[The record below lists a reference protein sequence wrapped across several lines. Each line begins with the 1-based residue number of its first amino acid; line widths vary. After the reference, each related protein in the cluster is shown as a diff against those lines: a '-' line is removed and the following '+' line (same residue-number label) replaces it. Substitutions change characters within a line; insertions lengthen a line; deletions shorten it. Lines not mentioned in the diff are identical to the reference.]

1 MVNKK
6 FNSLDMKT
14 LFNKSILTAIV
25 ALNIVVVSKNANAQ
39 SNILDGVYV
48 KEHTI
53 ERRVIPYTYLREA
66 DVMWSK
72 RIWRMIDLREKLNHD
87 MYFPI
92 DVIAGRRSLMQVI
105 WDGVT
110 KDGSITAYSDEN
122 DGDFTTQLSKTDL
135 DNKYNTWDTSN
146 IEDPGTGEMKEVVT
160 QRQFIPSEV
169 KQFRVKEDW
178 FFDRQ
183 RSVMDVRI
191 IGIAPVRFYQKNG
204 EERTETMF
212 WIYYPEAR
220 FAFVSAEVYN
230 KGNDAERRTYED
242 IFWKRR
248 FSSYIYKETNV
259 YNRRINTYMSGL
271 DALLE
276 AEKIKEDIF
285 NMEHDLWEY

>member
-1 MVNKK
+1 
-6 FNSLDMKT
+6 MKT
-14 LFNKSILTAIV
+14 LFNKSILTAVV
-25 ALNIVVVSKNANAQ
+25 ALNLVVISKDVNAQ

-72 RIWRMIDLREKLNHD
+72 RIWRIIDLREKLNHD

-122 DGDFTTQLSKTDL
+122 DGDFTTQMSKTDL
-135 DNKYNTWDTSN
+135 DNKYNTWDTTQ
-146 IEDPGTGEMKEVVT
+146 IEDPGTGELVEKIT

-204 EERTETMF
+204 EERIETMF

>member
-1 MVNKK
+1 
-6 FNSLDMKT
+6 MKT
-14 LFNKSILTAIV
+14 LFKKSILTAIV
-25 ALNIVVVSKNANAQ
+25 TLTLVVAFNKVKAQ

-72 RIWRMIDLREKLNHD
+72 RIWRIIDLREKLNHD

-122 DGDFTTQLSKTDL
+122 DGDFTTQLSKADL
-135 DNKYNTWDTSN
+135 DNKYNYWDTAM
-146 IEDPGTGEMKEVVT
+146 IEDPGTGDMVEKVT
-160 QRQFIPSEV
+160 QVQFNPSDV
-169 KQFRVKEDW
+169 RQFRVKEDW

-191 IGIAPVRFYQKNG
+191 IGIAPIRFFQKNG
-204 EERTETMF
+204 EDRIETMF

-259 YNRRINTYMSGL
+259 YNRRISTYLGGL

>member
-1 MVNKK
+1 
-6 FNSLDMKT
+6 MKT
-14 LFNKSILTAIV
+14 LFKKSVLFVIICLSVMSNSA
-25 ALNIVVVSKNANAQ
+25 KAQ

-72 RIWRMIDLREKLNHD
+72 RVWRIIDLREKINHD

-92 DVIAGRRSLMQVI
+92 DVIAGRKSLTQVI

-110 KDGSITAYSDEN
+110 KDGSITAYNDEN

-135 DNKYNTWDTSN
+135 DNKYNTWDTAQV
-146 IEDPGTGEMKEVVT
+146 EDPGTGELVEKVT

-169 KQFRVKEDW
+169 KQLRVKEDW

-191 IGIAPVRFYQKNG
+191 IGLAPIRFFQKNG
-204 EERTETMF
+204 EERMETMF

-248 FSSYIYKETNV
+248 FGSYIYKESNV

-276 AEKIKEDIF
+276 AEKIKDDIF
-285 NMEHDLWEY
+285 NIEHDLWEY

>member
-1 MVNKK
+1 
-6 FNSLDMKT
+6 MKT
-14 LFNKSILTAIV
+14 LLNKTVLVAIIIINLMIV
-25 ALNIVVVSKNANAQ
+25 ARVKAQ

-72 RIWRMIDLREKLNHD
+72 RVWRTIDLREKLNHD

-92 DVIAGRRSLMQVI
+92 DVISGRRSLMQVI

-135 DNKYNTWDTSN
+135 DNKYNTWDTTEIDDLEN
-146 IEDPGTGEMKEVVT
+146 GGTKQVVT

-169 KQFRVKEDW
+169 KQFKVKEDW

-191 IGIAPVRFYQKNG
+191 IGIAPVRFYQKNDV
-204 EERTETMF
+204 ERVETMF

-220 FAFVSAEVYN
+220 FSFVSAEIYN

>member
-1 MVNKK
+1 
-6 FNSLDMKT
+6 MKT
-14 LFNKSILTAIV
+14 LFNKSLLIASVGFSSMFATKV
-25 ALNIVVVSKNANAQ
+25 AHAQ

-72 RIWRMIDLREKLNHD
+72 RVWRIIDLREKLNHD

-92 DVIAGRRSLMQVI
+92 DVIAGRKSLMQVI

-135 DNKYNTWDTSN
+135 DSKYNTMDTAQ
-146 IEDPGTGEMKEVVT
+146 IEDAGTGEMREVIT

-191 IGIAPVRFYQKNG
+191 IGIAPIRFYEKNG
-204 EERTETMF
+204 ESRFETMF

-220 FAFVSAEVYN
+220 FSFVSAEVYN
-230 KGNDAERRTYED
+230 RGNDAERRTYED

-259 YNRRINTYMSGL
+259 YNRRISAYMSGL

>member
-1 MVNKK
+1 
-6 FNSLDMKT
+6 MKT
-14 LFNKSILTAIV
+14 LFNKSILTAVV
-25 ALNIVVVSKNANAQ
+25 ALNLVGMTNQVNAQ

-72 RIWRMIDLREKLNHD
+72 RIWRIIDLREKLNHD

-110 KDGSITAYSDEN
+110 KDGSITAYNDEN
-122 DGDFTTQLSKTDL
+122 DGDFTSQLSKTDL
-135 DNKYNTWDTSN
+135 DNKYNTWDTTQ
-146 IEDPGTGEMKEVVT
+146 IEDPGTGELVEKIT

-204 EERTETMF
+204 EERIETMF

>member
-1 MVNKK
+1 
-6 FNSLDMKT
+6 MKT
-14 LFNKSILTAIV
+14 LFKKSVLFVIICLSVMSNSA
-25 ALNIVVVSKNANAQ
+25 KAQ

-72 RIWRMIDLREKLNHD
+72 RVWRIIDLREKINHD

-92 DVIAGRRSLMQVI
+92 DVIAGRKSLMQVI

-110 KDGSITAYSDEN
+110 KDGSITAYNDEN

-135 DNKYNTWDTSN
+135 DNKYNTWDTSQV
-146 IEDPGTGEMKEVVT
+146 EDPGTGELVEKVT

-169 KQFRVKEDW
+169 KQLRVKEDW

-191 IGIAPVRFYQKNG
+191 IGLAPIRFFQKNG
-204 EERTETMF
+204 EERMETMF

-248 FSSYIYKETNV
+248 FGSYIYKESNV

-276 AEKIKEDIF
+276 AEKIKDDIF
-285 NMEHDLWEY
+285 NIEHDLWEY

>member
-1 MVNKK
+1 
-6 FNSLDMKT
+6 MKT
-14 LFNKSILTAIV
+14 LFKKSVLFAIICLSV
-25 ALNIVVVSKNANAQ
+25 MSNSAKAQ

-72 RIWRMIDLREKLNHD
+72 RVWRIIDLREKINHD

-92 DVIAGRRSLMQVI
+92 DVIAGRKSLMQVI

-110 KDGSITAYSDEN
+110 KDGSITAYNDEN

-135 DNKYNTWDTSN
+135 DNKYNTWDTAQV
-146 IEDPGTGEMKEVVT
+146 EDPGTGELVEKVT

-169 KQFRVKEDW
+169 KQLRVKEDW

-191 IGIAPVRFYQKNG
+191 IGLAPIRFFQKNG
-204 EERTETMF
+204 EERMETMF

-248 FSSYIYKETNV
+248 FGSYIYKESNV

-276 AEKIKEDIF
+276 AEKIKDDIF
-285 NMEHDLWEY
+285 NIEHDLWEY

>member
-1 MVNKK
+1 
-6 FNSLDMKT
+6 MKT
-14 LFNKSILTAIV
+14 LFKKSVLFVIICLSVMSNSA
-25 ALNIVVVSKNANAQ
+25 KAQ

-72 RIWRMIDLREKLNHD
+72 RVWRIIDLREKINHD

-92 DVIAGRRSLMQVI
+92 DVIAGRKSLMQVI

-110 KDGSITAYSDEN
+110 KDGSITAYNDEN

-135 DNKYNTWDTSN
+135 DNKYNTWDTAQV
-146 IEDPGTGEMKEVVT
+146 EDPGTGELVEKVT

-169 KQFRVKEDW
+169 KQLRVKEDW

-191 IGIAPVRFYQKNG
+191 IGLAPIRFFQKNG
-204 EERTETMF
+204 EERMETMF

-248 FSSYIYKETNV
+248 FGSYIYKESNV

-276 AEKIKEDIF
+276 AEKIKDDIF
-285 NMEHDLWEY
+285 NIEHDLWEY

>member
-1 MVNKK
+1 
-6 FNSLDMKT
+6 MKT
-14 LFNKSILTAIV
+14 LFNKSILTAVV
-25 ALNIVVVSKNANAQ
+25 ALNLVVVSKDVNAQ

-72 RIWRMIDLREKLNHD
+72 RIWRIIDLREKLNHD

-122 DGDFTTQLSKTDL
+122 DGDFTTQMSKTDL
-135 DNKYNTWDTSN
+135 DNKYNTWDTAQ
-146 IEDPGTGEMKEVVT
+146 IEDPGTGELVEKIT

-204 EERTETMF
+204 EERIETMF

>member
-1 MVNKK
+1 MVNNNQTL
-6 FNSLDMKT
+6 FDMKT
-14 LFNKSILTAIV
+14 LFKKSIFTALV
-25 ALNIVVVSKNANAQ
+25 ALNLVLVSKNTKAQ

-72 RIWRMIDLREKLNHD
+72 RIWRIIDLREKLNHD

-92 DVIAGRRSLMQVI
+92 DAIAGRKSLMQVI

-110 KDGSITAYSDEN
+110 KDGSITAYNDEN

-135 DNKYNTWDTSN
+135 DNKYNTWDTTQ
-146 IEDPGTGEMKEVVT
+146 IEDPGTGEMVEKIT

-191 IGIAPVRFYQKNG
+191 IGIAPIRFFNKNG
-204 EERTETMF
+204 EDRFETMF

-259 YNRRINTYMSGL
+259 YNRRISTYMSGL

>member
-1 MVNKK
+1 
-6 FNSLDMKT
+6 MKT
-14 LFNKSILTAIV
+14 LFKKLVLFVIICLSVMSNSAK
-25 ALNIVVVSKNANAQ
+25 AQ

-72 RIWRMIDLREKLNHD
+72 RVWRIIDLREKINHD

-92 DVIAGRRSLMQVI
+92 DVIAGRKSLMQVI

-110 KDGSITAYSDEN
+110 KDGSITAYNDEN

-135 DNKYNTWDTSN
+135 DNKYNTWDTAQV
-146 IEDPGTGEMKEVVT
+146 EDPGTGELVEKVT

-169 KQFRVKEDW
+169 KQLRVKEDW

-191 IGIAPVRFYQKNG
+191 IGLAPIRFFQKNG
-204 EERTETMF
+204 EERMETMF

-248 FSSYIYKETNV
+248 FGSYIYKESNV

-276 AEKIKEDIF
+276 AEKIKDDIF
-285 NMEHDLWEY
+285 NIEHDLWEY

>member
-1 MVNKK
+1 
-6 FNSLDMKT
+6 MKA
-14 LFNKSILTAIV
+14 LFNKTILTAIV
-25 ALNIVVVSKNANAQ
+25 SLNLAVLSSNVNAQ

-72 RIWRMIDLREKLNHD
+72 RVWRIIDLREKLNHD

-110 KDGSITAYSDEN
+110 KDGSITAYGDEN
-122 DGDFTTQLSKTDL
+122 DGDFTTQMSKTDL
-135 DNKYNTWDTSN
+135 DNKYNTWDTTQ
-146 IEDPGTGEMKEVVT
+146 IEDPGTGEMVEKIT
-160 QRQFIPSEV
+160 QKVFIPSEV
-169 KQFRVKEDW
+169 KQLRVKEDW

-191 IGIAPVRFYQKNG
+191 IGIAPIRFYNKNG
-204 EERTETMF
+204 EERFETMF

-220 FAFVSAEVYN
+220 FSFVSAEVYN

>member
-1 MVNKK
+1 MKIIFRK
-6 FNSLDMKT
+6 SLVPIMCV
-14 LFNKSILTAIV
+14 FILTGF
-25 ALNIVVVSKNANAQ
+25 LNTVKAQ

-48 KEHTI
+48 KENSI
-53 ERRVIPYTYLREA
+53 ERRMVPYAFLREA
-66 DVMWSK
+66 DVMWTK
-72 RIWRMIDLREKLNHD
+72 RIWRIIDLREKINHD

-92 DVIAGRRSLMQVI
+92 DVIAGRKSLMQLI

-110 KDGSITAYSDEN
+110 KDGNLIAYSDEN

-135 DNKYNTWDTSN
+135 DNKYNTWDTTQ
-146 IEDPGTGEMKEVVT
+146 IDDPATGDLVEKIT

-178 FFDRQ
+178 FFDKQ

-191 IGIAPVRFYQKNG
+191 IGIAPIRFFQKNG
-204 EERTETMF
+204 EQRIETMF
-212 WIYYPEAR
+212 WIYFPEAR
-220 FAFVSAEVYN
+220 FLFANAEVYN
-230 KGNDAERRTYED
+230 KSNDAERRTYDD

-248 FSSYIYKETNV
+248 FSSYIYKESNV
-259 YNRRINTYMSGL
+259 YNRRINTYLSGL

>member
-1 MVNKK
+1 
-6 FNSLDMKT
+6 MKT
-14 LFNKSILTAIV
+14 LLKKIV
-25 ALNIVVVSKNANAQ
+25 LIIIVVLNFATISRVNAQ

-72 RIWRMIDLREKLNHD
+72 RIWRIIDLREKLNHD

-122 DGDFTTQLSKTDL
+122 DGDFTTQYSKTDL
-135 DNKYNTWDTSN
+135 DNKYNTWDTTQM
-146 IEDPGTGEMKEVVT
+146 EDPGTGEMREVVT
-160 QRQFIPSEV
+160 QRQFVPSEV

-191 IGIAPVRFYQKNG
+191 IGIAPVRFYEKNG
-204 EERTETMF
+204 KSRFETMF

>member
-1 MVNKK
+1 
-6 FNSLDMKT
+6 MKNQ
-14 LFNKSILTAIV
+14 LKDFRFHLLVAICF
-25 ALNIVVVSKNANAQ
+25 LIVVKAKAQ

-53 ERRVIPYTYLREA
+53 ERRVIPYTHLREA

-72 RIWRMIDLREKLNHD
+72 RVWRIIDLREKLNHD

-92 DVIAGRRSLMQVI
+92 DAIAGRKSLMQVI

-122 DGDFTTQLSKTDL
+122 DGDFSTQLSKSEI
-135 DNKYNTWDTSN
+135 DNKYNKWDTAMVD
-146 IEDPGTGEMKEVVT
+146 DPLTGDQKEVVT
-160 QRQFIPSEV
+160 QKFFSPSDV
-169 KQFRVKEDW
+169 KQYRLKEDW

-191 IGIAPVRFYQKNG
+191 IGICPVAFLDVAG
-204 EERTETMF
+204 EIRPTPMF

-220 FAFVSAEVYN
+220 FTFVSAEVYN

-259 YNRRINTYMSGL
+259 YNRRISQYMSGL

>member
-1 MVNKK
+1 M
-6 FNSLDMKT
+6 
-14 LFNKSILTAIV
+14 
-25 ALNIVVVSKNANAQ
+25 
-39 SNILDGVYV
+39 
-48 KEHTI
+48 
-53 ERRVIPYTYLREA
+53 
-66 DVMWSK
+66 
-72 RIWRMIDLREKLNHD
+72 REKVNHQL
-87 MYFPI
+87 YYPLEPNTSRI
-92 DVIAGRRSLMQVI
+92 SYLQVLLKYI
-105 WDGVT
+105 LG
-110 KDGSITAYSDEN
+110 GSITAFSDEEFLVPLELSAIRTRIMRQADSTDQVSYTS
-122 DGDFTTQLSKTDL
+122 DGTEVTTKILPPADSLWMFQ
-135 DNKYNTWDTSN
+135 
-146 IEDPGTGEMKEVVT
+146 E
-160 QRQFIPSEV
+160 
-169 KQFRVKEDW
+169 FRKIALKEDW

-191 IGIAPVRFYQKNG
+191 IGIAPIRFYEKNG
-204 EERTETMF
+204 ESRFETMF

>member
-1 MVNKK
+1 
-6 FNSLDMKT
+6 MKT
-14 LFNKSILTAIV
+14 LFNKSILTAVV
-25 ALNIVVVSKNANAQ
+25 ALNLVVVSKDVNAQ

-72 RIWRMIDLREKLNHD
+72 RIWRIIDLREKLNHD

-122 DGDFTTQLSKTDL
+122 DGDFTTQMSKTDL
-135 DNKYNTWDTSN
+135 DNKYNTWDTTQ
-146 IEDPGTGEMKEVVT
+146 IEDPGTGELVEKIT

-204 EERTETMF
+204 EERIETMF

>member
-1 MVNKK
+1 
-6 FNSLDMKT
+6 LDC
-14 LFNKSILTAIV
+14 
-25 ALNIVVVSKNANAQ
+25 
-39 SNILDGVYV
+39 VYV

-72 RIWRMIDLREKLNHD
+72 RIWRIIDLREKLNHD

-122 DGDFTTQLSKTDL
+122 DGDFTTQYSKTDL
-135 DNKYNTWDTSN
+135 DNKYNTWDTTQM
-146 IEDPGTGEMKEVVT
+146 EDPGTGEMREVVT
-160 QRQFIPSEV
+160 QRQFVPSEV

-191 IGIAPVRFYQKNG
+191 IGIAPIRFYEKNG
-204 EERTETMF
+204 ESRFETMF

>member
-1 MVNKK
+1 
-6 FNSLDMKT
+6 MKT
-14 LFNKSILTAIV
+14 LFKKSVLFVIICLSV
-25 ALNIVVVSKNANAQ
+25 MYNNAKAQ

-72 RIWRMIDLREKLNHD
+72 RVWRIIDLREKINHD

-92 DVIAGRRSLMQVI
+92 DVIAGRKSLMQVI

-135 DNKYNTWDTSN
+135 DNKYNTWDTSQV
-146 IEDPGTGEMKEVVT
+146 EDPGTGELVEKVT

-169 KQFRVKEDW
+169 KQLRVKEDW

-191 IGIAPVRFYQKNG
+191 IGLAPIRFFQKNG
-204 EERTETMF
+204 EERMETMF

-248 FSSYIYKETNV
+248 FGSYIYKESNV

-276 AEKIKEDIF
+276 AEKIKDDIF
-285 NMEHDLWEY
+285 NIEHDLWEY

>member
-1 MVNKK
+1 MNIRTH
-6 FNSLDMKT
+6 LLT
-14 LFNKSILTAIV
+14 LVILF
-25 ALNIVVVSKNANAQ
+25 LSSNAMAQ

-72 RIWRMIDLREKLNHD
+72 RVWRIIDLREKLNHD

-92 DVIAGRRSLMQVI
+92 DVIAGRKSLMQVI

-122 DGDFTTQLSKTDL
+122 DGDFSTQLSKSDI
-135 DNKYNTWDTSN
+135 DSKYNKWDTTM
-146 IEDPGTGEMKEVVT
+146 IDDPLTGEQKEVVT
-160 QRQFIPSEV
+160 QKVFSPADV
-169 KQFRVKEDW
+169 KQYRVKEDW

-191 IGIAPVRFYQKNG
+191 IGICPVAFLDVAG
-204 EERTETMF
+204 EIRPTPMF

-220 FAFVSAEVYN
+220 FSFVSAEVYN

-259 YNRRINTYMSGL
+259 YNRRVSQYLSGL

>member
-1 MVNKK
+1 
-6 FNSLDMKT
+6 MKNQIMNFR
-14 LFNKSILTAIV
+14 LQLLV
-25 ALNIVVVSKNANAQ
+25 ALVVIVDFNTQAQ

-72 RIWRMIDLREKLNHD
+72 RVWRIIDLREKLNHD

-92 DVIAGRRSLMQVI
+92 YPIAGRKSLMQVI

-122 DGDFTTQLSKTDL
+122 DGDFSTQLSKADI
-135 DNKYNTWDTSN
+135 DGKYNKWDTAMV
-146 IEDPGTGEMKEVVT
+146 EDPLTQEQKEVVT
-160 QRQFIPSEV
+160 QKFFSPSDV
-169 KQFRVKEDW
+169 KQYRIKEDW

-191 IGIAPVRFYQKNG
+191 VGICPVAFLEVAG
-204 EERTETMF
+204 EIRPTPMF

-220 FAFVSAEVYN
+220 FTFVSAEAYN

-259 YNRRINTYMSGL
+259 YNRRISEYLPGL

>member
-1 MVNKK
+1 
-6 FNSLDMKT
+6 MKT
-14 LFNKSILTAIV
+14 LFKKSVLFVIICLSVMSNSA
-25 ALNIVVVSKNANAQ
+25 KAQ

-72 RIWRMIDLREKLNHD
+72 RVWRIIDLREKINHD

-92 DVIAGRRSLMQVI
+92 DVIAGRKSLMQVI

-110 KDGSITAYSDEN
+110 KDGSITAYNDEN

-135 DNKYNTWDTSN
+135 DNKYNTWDTAQV
-146 IEDPGTGEMKEVVT
+146 EDPGTGELVEKVT

-169 KQFRVKEDW
+169 KQLRVKEDW

-191 IGIAPVRFYQKNG
+191 IGLAPIRFFQKNG
-204 EERTETMF
+204 EERMETMF

-248 FSSYIYKETNV
+248 FGSYIYKESNV
-259 YNRRINTYMSGL
+259 YNRRINTYMSAL

-276 AEKIKEDIF
+276 AEKIKDDIF
-285 NMEHDLWEY
+285 NIEHDLWEY

>member
-1 MVNKK
+1 
-6 FNSLDMKT
+6 MKT
-14 LFNKSILTAIV
+14 LFKKSILTAIV
-25 ALNIVVVSKNANAQ
+25 TLNLLVAFKNVNAQ

-72 RIWRMIDLREKLNHD
+72 RIWRIIDLREKLNHD

-122 DGDFTTQLSKTDL
+122 DGDFTTQLSKADL
-135 DNKYNTWDTSN
+135 DNKYNYWDTAQ
-146 IEDPGTGEMKEVVT
+146 IEDPGTGDMVEKVT
-160 QRQFIPSEV
+160 QVQFNPSDVRQFRI
-169 KQFRVKEDW
+169 KEDW

-191 IGIAPVRFYQKNG
+191 IGIAPIRFFQKNG
-204 EERTETMF
+204 EDRIETMF

-259 YNRRINTYMSGL
+259 YNRRISTYLGGL
-271 DALLE
+271 EALLE

>member
-1 MVNKK
+1 
-6 FNSLDMKT
+6 MKT
-14 LFNKSILTAIV
+14 MLKKLVFVAIV
-25 ALNIVVVSKNANAQ
+25 ALCIANGFKANAQ

-72 RIWRMIDLREKLNHD
+72 RVWRLIDLREKLNHD

-92 DVIAGRRSLMQVI
+92 DVIAGRKSLMQVI

-135 DNKYNTWDTSN
+135 DNKYNTWDTAQV
-146 IEDPGTGEMKEVVT
+146 EDPGTGELVEKVT

-169 KQFRVKEDW
+169 KQLRVKEDW

-191 IGIAPVRFYQKNG
+191 IGLAPVRFFQKNG
-204 EERTETMF
+204 EERIETMF

-248 FSSYIYKETNV
+248 FSSYIYKESNV

-285 NMEHDLWEY
+285 NIEHDLWEY

>member
-1 MVNKK
+1 
-6 FNSLDMKT
+6 MKT
-14 LFNKSILTAIV
+14 LFKKSVLFVIICLSVMSNSA
-25 ALNIVVVSKNANAQ
+25 KAQ

-72 RIWRMIDLREKLNHD
+72 RVWRIIDLREKINHD

-92 DVIAGRRSLMQVI
+92 DVIAGRKSLMQVI

-110 KDGSITAYSDEN
+110 KDGSITAYNDEN

-135 DNKYNTWDTSN
+135 DNKYNTWDTAQV
-146 IEDPGTGEMKEVVT
+146 EDPGTGELVEKVT
-160 QRQFIPSEV
+160 QRQFSPSEV
-169 KQFRVKEDW
+169 KQLRVKEDW

-191 IGIAPVRFYQKNG
+191 IGLAPIRFFQKNG
-204 EERTETMF
+204 EERMETMF

-248 FSSYIYKETNV
+248 FGSYIYKESNV

-276 AEKIKEDIF
+276 AEKIKDDIF
-285 NMEHDLWEY
+285 NIEHDLWEY

>member
-1 MVNKK
+1 
-6 FNSLDMKT
+6 MKT
-14 LFNKSILTAIV
+14 FVQFNFKCLSFVIGVGLFTGLSHEAK
-25 ALNIVVVSKNANAQ
+25 AQ

-72 RIWRMIDLREKLNHD
+72 RVWRVIDMREKLNHD
-87 MYFPI
+87 FYFPI
-92 DVIAGRRSLMQVI
+92 DPIAGRKSLMQVV

-110 KDGSITAYSDEN
+110 KDGSITAYVDEN
-122 DGDFTTQLSKTDL
+122 DGDFTAQMSKADI
-135 DNKYNTWDTSN
+135 DNKYNRWDTAQ
-146 IEDPGTGEMKEVVT
+146 IEDPGTGELVEKIT
-160 QRQFIPSEV
+160 QVLFIPSDV
-169 KQFRVKEDW
+169 KQFKVKEDW

-191 IGIAPVRFYQKNG
+191 IGLAPVRFYEKDG
-204 EERTETMF
+204 VPRVETMF

-220 FAFVSAEVYN
+220 FTFVSAEVYN

-259 YNRRINTYMSGL
+259 YNRKINEYMTGL

-285 NMEHDLWEY
+285 NTEHDLWEY